1 MSHYLTQP
9 EEVDY
14 VLMTEKYETDTDTSI
29 SGGTHIRNI
38 GALAG
43 AVCDT
48 HSTPRMNNWRD
59 VSLSF
64 TE

>member
-9 EEVDY
+9 EEVEY
-14 VLMTEKYETDTDTSI
+14 VLMTEKYETDTDASI

-38 GALAG
+38 DDHSGAEC
-43 AVCDT
+43 VSHT
-48 HSTPRMNNWRD
+48 TPRMSNWRD
-59 VSLSF
+59 ISLSF